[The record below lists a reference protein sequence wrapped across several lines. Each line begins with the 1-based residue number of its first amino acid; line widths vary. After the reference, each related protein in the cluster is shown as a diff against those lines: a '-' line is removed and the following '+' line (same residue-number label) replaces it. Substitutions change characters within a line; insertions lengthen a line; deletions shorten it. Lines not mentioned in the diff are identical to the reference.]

1 MKIKLQR
8 RYIKTEK
15 NMRILFVFIYSV
27 VTVHMKNIENFR
39 ENVEC
44 MYYNICNV
52 PPVYN
57 VNATVYALYHKIC

>member
-15 NMRILFVFIYSV
+15 NMRILFVFIYFV
-27 VTVHMKNIENFR
+27 VTVQMKNRENFR
-39 ENVEC
+39 ENMEC

-57 VNATVYALYHKIC
+57 VNATVYDLYHKIC